1 MSAHS
6 SPIPESCFPKSR
18 SKENHLFF
26 EALKS
31 LDEID
36 FLSKIHRVS
45 GASAEAI
52 NATLLALEYKVD
64 EVCDILAKLN
74 FNDFK
79 DGIFGIIRDAKRL
92 LLEFSRQKG
101 DFFHDLIGK
110 LIEKKTNQPDSKFA
124 DLARRLGSPKLH
136 LVATNL
142 NTRSSEVYFRD
153 TTRTCWSRKPSD
165 DPCPF
170 SFSSLQF
177 EKTTEYSSMAA
188 CRTTIR
194 FGCLTA
200 HNTLQ
205 SRIALDT
212 PPTQK
217 PTPRLSGRR
226 LKTSSTKAGR
236 YSRP

>member
-1 MSAHS
+1 MTSRTIFLES
-6 SPIPESCFPKSR
+6 SEMPSVYFWNSVGK
-18 SKENHLFF
+18 
-26 EALKS
+26 
-31 LDEID
+31 
-36 FLSKIHRVS
+36 RVTS
-45 GASAEAI
+45 S
-52 NATLLALEYKVD
+52 TT
-64 EVCDILAKLN
+64 
-74 FNDFK
+74 
-79 DGIFGIIRDAKRL
+79 
-92 LLEFSRQKG
+92 
-101 DFFHDLIGK
+101 LIGK
-110 LIEKKTNQPDSKFA
+110 LIEKKTNQRDSKFS
-124 DLARRLGSPKLH
+124 DLARRLWNPKLH

-142 NTRSSEVYFRD
+142 MRAQVKSTFAIPPEHVGHG
-153 TTRTCWSRKPSD
+153 SRLTPHVHS
-165 DPCPF
+165 PF
-170 SFSSLQF
+170 LRCKF

-194 FGCLTA
+194 LGCLTA